1 MRRRGEKSF
10 LDKLV
15 SWVFW
20 SLCGVIFFL
29 IFLTLVQCSVK
40 KPSAPTWNSRYNLP
54 LLIKTYD
61 MRTLFDKI
69 DDPALVI
76 DSSGNLGI
84 SIQKNIDTI
93 YVRENLDLSPL
104 SDIFKDTLGEI
115 PFISSDT
122 QSSEVFLSEI
132 YPGGEGSVPPFSFN
146 IDLNFPELNDLQEVA
161 IKRGIAR
168 LKAENH
174 LGLDLDSFSV
184 ELIDSAS
191 GTSIGTVVFESGIPQ
206 DSSAIRDFNLSEKS
220 FSSRLSGN
228 NKGHT
233 PGGTILS
240 LADKYI
246 GFSLC
251 FPETVKVH
259 SAIARVPAINLSK
272 SQAVELPTENIIHSA
287 QIKSGNLYLQL
298 YNGTNLPAN
307 LDILLPDLTSSGQP
321 LSLSRY
327 IGALRS
333 SELSIPLQDYDFQPA
348 EQNLRIEISGQT
360 ESSGENFVRI
370 NSSDSIFFSISAD
383 TVLFSSLAGIIQPTT
398 VQIEPMQ
405 INLDLPQGL
414 SSISLTDAVLSL
426 RIKNGVGFPGSLDLN
441 LEGEDG
447 QSLIMSGGIQPGS
460 PENPVITEI
469 RENNPGSFLNP
480 VPEQVFL
487 NGNSICGDGRSA
499 GTVTENDFITGE
511 FLLSSPFEFVLD
523 STQIE
528 VDPDTNSLDEDLRDG
543 LNDKV
548 NWAKVYL
555 NLENHLPLGAKVEL
569 FFSRNSDDLYTNPQL
584 LIGPVLLDPAETDSS
599 GLVTNPVITENIIQL
614 TKADLDVFQN
624 PTFYS
629 GGKITFQGTNGQKV
643 KFLVTDYIQINSHL
657 ELEVKNGG

>member
-15 SWVFW
+15 SWIFW
-20 SLCGVIFFL
+20 SLCGIIIFL
-29 IFLTLVQCSVK
+29 IFLTLVQCSIK

-61 MRTLFDKI
+61 LRTLFDKI
-69 DDPALVI
+69 DDPALII

-84 SIQKNIDTI
+84 SIQKDIDTI

-104 SDIFKDTLGEI
+104 SDIFKDTIGEI

-122 QSSEVFLSEI
+122 QSSEILLTEI
-132 YPGGEGSVPPFSFN
+132 YPGGAGSVPPFSFSIN
-146 IDLNFPELNDLQEVA
+146 LSFPQLNDLQEIA

-191 GTSIGTVVFESGIPQ
+191 GISLGTVVFESGIPQ
-206 DSSAIRDFNLSEKS
+206 DSSVIRDFNLSEKS

-251 FPETVKVH
+251 FPDTIKVH
-259 SAIARVPAINLSK
+259 SAVAKVPAINLSK
-272 SQAVELPTENIIHSA
+272 SQTVELPTENIINSA

-307 LDILLPDLTSSGQP
+307 LNILLPDLTSSGQP
-321 LSLSRY
+321 LSMSRY
-327 IGALRS
+327 IGALNS
-333 SELSIPLQDYDFQPA
+333 SELTIPLQDYNFQPS
-348 EQNLRIEISGQT
+348 EQNLRIEITGQT
-360 ESSGENFVRI
+360 ESSGESFVSI
-370 NSSDSIFFSISAD
+370 NSSDSIFFSVSSD

-414 SSISLTDAVLSL
+414 SSVSLTDAVLNL
-426 RIKNGVGFPGSLDLN
+426 RIRNGVGFPGVLDLN
-441 LEGEDG
+441 LAGEDG
-447 QSLIMSGGIQPGS
+447 QSLLISGGIQPGS
-460 PENPVITEI
+460 PENPVVSEL
-469 RENNPGSFLNP
+469 RENNLSSFLNP
-480 VPEQVFL
+480 IPEQVSL
-487 NGNSICGDGRSA
+487 TGDAICGDGRSV

-548 NWAKVYL
+548 NWAKIHL

-569 FFSRNSDDLYTNPQL
+569 FFSRNLDNLYTNPDL

-599 GLVTNPVITENIIQL
+599 GLVSNPVITENIIQL
-614 TKADLDVFQN
+614 TKDELDVFQN

-629 GGKITFQGTNGQKV
+629 GGKITLPGTNGQKV

>member
-20 SLCGVIFFL
+20 SLCGIIFFL

-54 LLIKTYD
+54 LLVKTYD

-69 DDPALVI
+69 DDPSLII

-84 SIQKNIDTI
+84 SIQKDIDTI

-104 SDIFKDTLGEI
+104 SDIFKDTIGEI

-220 FSSRLSGN
+220 FSSRFSGN

-251 FPETVKVH
+251 FPETVVVH

-272 SQAVELPTENIIHSA
+272 SQTVELPTENIIHLA

-307 LDILLPDLTSSGQP
+307 LNIILPNLTSSGEP
-321 LSLSRY
+321 FGLSRY
-327 IGALRS
+327 IEALNS
-333 SELSIPLQDYDFQPA
+333 LEISIPLQGYDFQPS

-360 ESSGENFVRI
+360 EGSGENLVSI
-370 NSSDSIFFSISAD
+370 SSSDSISFSVYTDTLFFSALS
-383 TVLFSSLAGIIQPTT
+383 GIIQPTT

-414 SSISLTDAVLSL
+414 SSVSLTDAVLSL

-441 LEGEDG
+441 LAGEDG
-447 QSLIMSGGIQPGS
+447 QSLIISGGIQPGS

-487 NGNSICGDGRSA
+487 NGNAICGDGRSA
-499 GTVTENDFITGE
+499 GSVTENDFITGE

-569 FFSRNSDDLYTNPQL
+569 FFSRNSDNLYTNPQL
-584 LIGPVLLDPAETDSS
+584 LVGPVLLDPAETDSS

-614 TKADLDVFQN
+614 TKDDLNVFQN
-624 PTFYS
+624 PTFCS

>member
-1 MRRRGEKSF
+1 MRRKGEKSF

-40 KPSAPTWNSRYNLP
+40 KPSAPSWNSRYNLP

-61 MRTLFDKI
+61 LRTLFDKI
-69 DDPALVI
+69 NDPALII
-76 DSSGNLGI
+76 DSSGNPGI

-104 SDIFKDTLGEI
+104 SDIFKDTIGEI

-122 QSSEVFLSEI
+122 QNSEVFLTEI
-132 YPGGEGSVPPFSFN
+132 YPGGAGSVPPFSFSLN
-146 IDLNFPELNDLQEVA
+146 LNFPQLNDLQEIA

-191 GTSIGTVVFESGIPQ
+191 CISLGTVVFESGIPQ
-206 DSSAIRDFNLSEKS
+206 DSSVIRDFNLSEKS

-251 FPETVKVH
+251 FPDTIKIH
-259 SAIARVPAINLSK
+259 SAVAKVPAINLSK
-272 SQAVELPTENIIHSA
+272 SQTVELPTENIINSA

-321 LSLSRY
+321 LSMSRY
-327 IGALRS
+327 IGALNS
-333 SELSIPLQDYDFQPA
+333 SELTIPLQDYDFQPS
-348 EQNLRIEISGQT
+348 EQNLRIEITGQT
-360 ESSGENFVRI
+360 ESSGESFVSI
-370 NSSDSIFFSISAD
+370 NSSDSIFFSISTD

-414 SSISLTDAVLSL
+414 SSVSLTDAVLNL
-426 RIKNGVGFPGSLDLN
+426 RIKNGVGFPGVLN
-441 LEGEDG
+441 LNLAGEDG
-447 QSLIMSGGIQPGS
+447 QSLILSGGIQPGS
-460 PENPVITEI
+460 PENPVISEL
-469 RENNPGSFLNP
+469 RENNLSSFLNP
-480 VPEQVFL
+480 IPEQVSL
-487 NGNSICGDGRSA
+487 TGDAICGDGRSV

-511 FLLSSPFEFVLD
+511 FLLSSPFEFVLE
-523 STQIE
+523 SAQIE
-528 VDPDTNSLDEDLRDG
+528 VDPDMNSLDEDLRDG

-555 NLENHLPLGAKVEL
+555 NLENHLPLGAEVEL
-569 FFSRNSDDLYTNPQL
+569 FFSRNLADLYTNPQL
-584 LIGPVLLDPAETDSS
+584 LIGPVLLDPAETDIS
-599 GLVTNPVITENIIQL
+599 GLVSNPVITENIIQL
-614 TKADLDVFQN
+614 TKDDLDVFQN
-624 PTFYS
+624 PAFYS
-629 GGKITFQGTNGQKV
+629 GGKITLRGTNGQKV

>member
-1 MRRRGEKSF
+1 MRRRGEKSI

-20 SLCGVIFFL
+20 SLCGIIFFL
-29 IFLTLVQCSVK
+29 IFLTLVQCSVN

-54 LLIKTYD
+54 LLVKTYD

-69 DDPALVI
+69 DDPSLII

-84 SIQKNIDTI
+84 SIQKNIDTV
-93 YVRENLDLSPL
+93 YVRENLNLSPL
-104 SDIFKDTLGEI
+104 SDIFKDTIGEI

-122 QSSEVFLSEI
+122 QSSEVFLTEI
-132 YPGGEGSVPPFSFN
+132 YPGGEGSVPPFSYT
-146 IDLNFPELNDLQEVA
+146 IEASFPELTDLQQIY
-161 IKRGIAR
+161 IKSGIAR

-174 LGLDLDSFSV
+174 IGLDLDSFSV
-184 ELIDSAS
+184 ELTDSAS
-191 GTSIGTVVFESGIPQ
+191 GISLGTVVFESGIPQ

-220 FSSRLSGN
+220 FSSRLLGN

-259 SAIARVPAINLSK
+259 SAIAKVPAINLSK
-272 SQAVELPTENIIHSA
+272 SQTVELPTESIINSA
-287 QIKSGNLYLQL
+287 RIKSGNLYLKL
-298 YNGTNLPAN
+298 YNWTNLPVN
-307 LDILLPDLTSSGQP
+307 LDLLLPDLTSSGEP
-321 LSLSRY
+321 LSISRY
-327 IGALRS
+327 IGGLSS
-333 SELSIPLQDYDFQPA
+333 SELTIPLRDYNFQPA
-348 EQNLRIEISGQT
+348 EQNLRIEINGQT
-360 ESSGENFVRI
+360 ESSGDNFVSI
-370 NSSDSIFFSISAD
+370 NSSDSIFLSISTD

-414 SSISLTDAVLSL
+414 SSVSLTDAVLSL
-426 RIKNGVGFPGSLDLN
+426 RIKNGIGFPGSLALN

-447 QSLIMSGGIQPGS
+447 QSLVMSGGIQPGS

-469 RENNPGSFLNP
+469 RENNPGSFLTP
-480 VPEQVFL
+480 VPEQVYL
-487 NGNSICGDGRSA
+487 NGNAICGDGSSE

-528 VDPDTNSLDEDLRDG
+528 VDPDTNSLDQDLREG

-555 NLENHLPLGAKVEL
+555 NLENHLPLGAEVEL
-569 FFSRNSDDLYTNPQL
+569 FFSRDLADLYTNPQL

-599 GLVTNPVITENIIQL
+599 GLVSNPVITQHIIQL
-614 TKADLDVFQN
+614 TKDDLDVFQN
-624 PTFYS
+624 PAFCS
-629 GGKITFQGTNGQKV
+629 GGKITFQGTKGKKV
-643 KFLVTDYIQINSHL
+643 KILVTDYIQINSHL

>member
-1 MRRRGEKSF
+1 MRRKGEKSF

-40 KPSAPTWNSRYNLP
+40 KPSAPSWNSHYNLP

-61 MRTLFDKI
+61 MRTLIDKI
-69 DDPALVI
+69 DDPSLII

-84 SIQKNIDTI
+84 SIKKDIDTI
-93 YVRENLDLSPL
+93 FVRENLDLSPL
-104 SDIFKDTLGEI
+104 SEIFKDTIGEI

-122 QSSEVFLSEI
+122 QNSEVFLSEI
-132 YPGGEGSVPPFSFN
+132 YPGGAGSVPPFSFT
-146 IDLNFPELNDLQEVA
+146 IDLNFPELTDLQEVA

-168 LKAENH
+168 LKTENH

-184 ELIDSAS
+184 ALIDSVS
-191 GTSIGTVVFESGIPQ
+191 GITLGTVVFESGIPQ
-206 DSSAIRDFNLSEKS
+206 DSSVIRDLDLSEKS
-220 FSSRLSGN
+220 FSSKLSGN

-251 FPETVKVH
+251 FPDTVFVH

-272 SQAVELPTENIIHSA
+272 SQTVELPTENIINSA
-287 QIKSGNLYLQL
+287 RIKSGNLYLQL
-298 YNGTNLPAN
+298 YNGTNLPASLN
-307 LDILLPDLTSSGQP
+307 ILFPDLTSSGEP
-321 LSLSRY
+321 LSISRY
-327 IGALRS
+327 VGALNS
-333 SELSIPLQDYDFQPA
+333 SELSIPLQGYNFQPV

-360 ESSGENFVRI
+360 QSSGENFVSI
-370 NSSDSIFFSISAD
+370 NSSDSFSFSVSSD

-414 SSISLTDAVLSL
+414 SSVSLTDAVLSL
-426 RIKNGVGFPGSLDLN
+426 KIKNGVGFPGVLDLN
-441 LEGEDG
+441 LAGEDG
-447 QSLIMSGGIQPGS
+447 QSLLMSGGIQPGS

-469 RENNPGSFLNP
+469 RENNLSSFLNP
-480 VPEQVFL
+480 VPEQVSL
-487 NGNSICGDGRSA
+487 TGEAICGDGIST

-528 VDPDTNSLDEDLRDG
+528 IDPNTNSLEEDLRDG

-555 NLENHLPLGAKVEL
+555 NLENHLPLGAKIEL
-569 FFSRNSDDLYTNPQL
+569 FFSNNLDNLYTNPEL
-584 LIGPVLLDPAETDSS
+584 LVGPVLLDPAETDSS
-599 GLVTNPVITENIIQL
+599 GLVSNPVITENIIQL

-657 ELEVKNGG
+657 ELEVKNGR

>member
-1 MRRRGEKSF
+1 MRRKGEKSF

-15 SWVFW
+15 SLVFW

-40 KPSAPTWNSRYNLP
+40 KPSAPSWNSHYNLP

-61 MRTLFDKI
+61 LRTLFDKI
-69 DDPALVI
+69 NDPALII
-76 DSSGNLGI
+76 DSSGNPGI

-93 YVRENLDLSPL
+93 YVSENLDLSPL
-104 SDIFKDTLGEI
+104 SDIFKDTIGEI

-122 QSSEVFLSEI
+122 QNSEVFLTEI
-132 YPGGEGSVPPFSFN
+132 YPGGAGSVPPFSFSLN
-146 IDLNFPELNDLQEVA
+146 LNFPQLNDLQEIA

-191 GTSIGTVVFESGIPQ
+191 GISLGTVVFESGIPQ
-206 DSSAIRDFNLSEKS
+206 DSSVIRDFNLSEKS

-251 FPETVKVH
+251 FPDTIKIH
-259 SAIARVPAINLSK
+259 SAVAKVPAINLSK
-272 SQAVELPTENIIHSA
+272 SQTVELPTENIINSA

-321 LSLSRY
+321 LSMSRY
-327 IGALRS
+327 IGALNS
-333 SELSIPLQDYDFQPA
+333 SELTIPLQDYDFQPS
-348 EQNLRIEISGQT
+348 EQNLRIEITGQT
-360 ESSGENFVRI
+360 ESSGESFVSI
-370 NSSDSIFFSISAD
+370 NSSDSIFFSISTD

-414 SSISLTDAVLSL
+414 SSVSLTDAVLNL
-426 RIKNGVGFPGSLDLN
+426 RIKNGVGFPGFLDLN
-441 LEGEDG
+441 LAGEDG
-447 QSLIMSGGIQPGS
+447 QSLILSGGIQPGS
-460 PENPVITEI
+460 PENPVITDI
-469 RENNPGSFLNP
+469 RENNLSSFLNP
-480 VPEQVFL
+480 IPEQVSL
-487 NGNSICGDGRSA
+487 TGDAICGDGRSV

-523 STQIE
+523 SAQIE
-528 VDPDTNSLDEDLRDG
+528 VDPDMNSLDEDLRDG

-555 NLENHLPLGAKVEL
+555 NLENHLPLGAEVEL
-569 FFSRNSDDLYTNPQL
+569 FFSRNLADLYTDPQL

-599 GLVTNPVITENIIQL
+599 GLVSNPVITENIIQL
-614 TKADLDVFQN
+614 TKDDLDVFQN
-624 PTFYS
+624 PAFYS
-629 GGKITFQGTNGQKV
+629 GAKITLRGTNGQKV